1 MIKTEENNT
10 ILSIYPNSYGF
21 GFSVAENFKELIDYG
36 VVKISPIQNKK
47 CLKRFMEFIDFY
59 NPKIVVLREY
69 EKNKSIRSK
78 RLLKLF
84 EQMIKGAEERKVE
97 IHNYTREDI
106 KNVFS
111 QFKSNT
117 KHEICKTIVKWYPQ
131 LKRNMPKVRKAW
143 ETESYS
149 MSYFDAIALY
159 ITHLYLST

>member
-1 MIKTEENNT
+1 M
-10 ILSIYPNSYGF
+10 
-21 GFSVAENFKELIDYG
+21 
-36 VVKISPIQNKK
+36 
-47 CLKRFMEFIDFY
+47 
-59 NPKIVVLREY
+59 VLREY

-84 EQMIKGAEERKVE
+84 DQMIEVAKERKLEVS
-97 IHNYTREDI
+97 NYTREDI

-131 LKRNMPKVRKAW
+131 LQRNMPKVRKAW

-149 MSYFDAIALY
+149 MSYFDAIALF